1 MFVVVEGNGRFRLQ
15 RDGTEEVWGVI
26 KLLCLDFGGRS
37 RTRYIYQNL
46 VLYATEGK
54 FYWM

>member
-1 MFVVVEGNGRFRLQ
+1 MFAMVEGNGRFRLQ

-54 FYWM
+54 FY